1 MIARCAQCQE
11 VFTAETFGR
20 QHCPRCGAEL
30 MLNPPK
36 GSSDPGAASPEAAG
50 GPPQAPPP
58 GVPIHLPSA
67 GSPDAEG
74 PQDQSTPWEE
84 RATIGL
90 GAAYVETL
98 RKSMLEPV
106 AFFTRMRVDS
116 AEGAVKYFWIN
127 AGIGGFSAELWQA
140 LLSLTRRGPSF
151 PMTLPNG
158 EPIPF
163 AEAFSAMNSPS
174 THLMM
179 AVAMLLLAP
188 VGLYLWS
195 GLLHLGALIF
205 GSAGNGFLATRK
217 AVAYASGPN
226 LLQLIPCC
234 GGLLALGWYLV
245 LLVIGIWKAQRTSVG
260 AAIGVVVVPLFFVC
274 CLTGM
279 LAAAAAAVSA
289 TKLMAL

>member
-36 GSSDPGAASPEAAG
+36 GSSPDPGAPGPEAG
-50 GPPQAPPP
+50 EGPPPAPPP
-58 GVPIHLPSA
+58 DASLKLPPA
-67 GSPDAEG
+67 GPTDAEG

-84 RATIGL
+84 RATRGP
-90 GAAYVETL
+90 GTAYVETL

-106 AFFTRMRVDS
+106 AFFTRMRVDV

-140 LLSLTRRGPSF
+140 LLSVTRRGQSF

-174 THLMM
+174 THLVM

-205 GSAGNGFLATRK
+205 GAAGNGFLATRK

-260 AAIGVVVVPLFFVC
+260 GVSGRSAAMGSSSRRPRARSMAS
-274 CLTGM
+274 TG
-279 LAAAAAAVSA
+279 ACPVRR
-289 TKLMAL
+289 K